1 MLSKTNVFKKC
12 LSLTPCFPF
21 YVLLVLGLMCLIQ
34 PLCFC
39 PCLIID
45 ETPTTPSF
53 TPTKP
58 LAFSSHYFPT
68 LSDFATLPLF
78 HPIFPCSSQCFN
90 SIMDVHKAQF
100 TSRAFSIISLVNSL
114 AAPASPLRVFAAT
127 GLGALSVFA
136 LLTLSLHQ
144 PDIQPLWQITPIC
157 LCATQCMCEIPR
169 YTLSLRTHWNSAI

>member
-78 HPIFPCSSQCFN
+78 HPIFPCSSQCFS

-144 PDIQPLWQITPIC
+144 PDIQPL
-157 LCATQCMCEIPR
+157 
-169 YTLSLRTHWNSAI
+169 